1 MDRFGPAVRRK
12 SGKRTMSVRFPAR
25 LMPNLSFS
33 SKVVVYGHRLVALP
47 LTVNETQKCPSLLP
61 IFKQDHSGGDSVAI
75 GVAIGACDLG
85 PRQYLSGDNSDLNK
99 SNKGSC

>member
-75 GVAIGACDLG
+75 GVAAPFLHRLRSRS
-85 PRQYLSGDNSDLNK
+85 PSVPLWRQFGFK
-99 SNKGSC
+99 QV